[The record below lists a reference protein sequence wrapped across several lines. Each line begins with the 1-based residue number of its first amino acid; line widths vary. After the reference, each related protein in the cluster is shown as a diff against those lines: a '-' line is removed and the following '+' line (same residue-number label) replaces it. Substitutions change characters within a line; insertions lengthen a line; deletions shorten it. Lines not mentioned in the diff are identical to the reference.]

1 MTSTTQ
7 FWSRGAWKTF
17 VDGEQ
22 IVLTPERLGKLHWQG
37 KKFHPDLR
45 CVCDGK
51 LKFAPDE
58 EFHACLDFLFLT
70 LYMQQT
76 DLTNS
81 HVTMVCPGEAA
92 STMLFT
98 PTKTESLPDLP
109 KVKSGLII
117 NGSWRVTSNKDYTP
131 WKFVSWP
138 EFWFTGQHLPPVY
151 LESWRDWGA
160 SSKHF
165 VSMNNR
171 ERLHRN
177 HLHDILVEKDLLQYG
192 TFSYLERGIKIET
205 DPRVD
210 FNYTPEM
217 YIPGGAIDIVTETEY
232 EDHIRWTEKTVRP
245 LLAKKPF
252 IILGERGTH
261 KALTELGF
269 QLYDFIDYSFDDIA
283 DWRERHRAALD
294 ELERL
299 IHTYTP
305 YDLCE
310 MEKEKK
316 QANHLLVK
324 RIGYY
329 HKPPEEMLDYAEC
342 SFEWS
347 EYKRYHAILG
357 EHMDDDDGTGYVQI
371 KP

>member
-7 FWSRGAWKTF
+7 FWSRAAWKTL

-22 IVLTPERLGKLHWQG
+22 ITPTPERLSKLHWQG
-37 KKFHPDLR
+37 KNFHPDLR
-45 CVCDGK
+45 CICNGK
-51 LKFAPDE
+51 MKFTPDE
-58 EFHACLDFLFLT
+58 EYHECLYILFLK

-76 DLTNS
+76 DLSNS
-81 HVTMVCPGEAA
+81 NVVVIYPGEAA
-92 STMLFT
+92 TTLANTVADS
-98 PTKTESLPDLP
+98 LP

-131 WKFVSWP
+131 WKFLFWP
-138 EFWFTGQHLPPVY
+138 EFFFVGTHLPRIY
-151 LESWRDWGA
+151 LDSFRWWA
-160 SSKHF
+160 TASKHF
-165 VSMNNR
+165 VSMNKGGR
-171 ERLHRN
+171 AHRN
-177 HLHDILVEKDLLQYG
+177 HLHDILVEKNLLQYG
-192 TFSYLERGIKIET
+192 VFSYLARGIEIESES
-205 DPRVD
+205 DD
-210 FNYTPEM
+210 YNYTPDI
-217 YIPGGAIDIVTETEY
+217 YQTGGAIDIVTETEY

-245 LLAKKPF
+245 ILAKKPF

-283 DWRERHRAALD
+283 DWQERHRAALD

-305 YDLCE
+305 YDICE

-316 QANHLLVK
+316 QANHLLMK

-329 HKPPEEMLDYAEC
+329 HKPPEEMLKHKDTSEWTDYT
-342 SFEWS
+342 
-347 EYKRYHAILG
+347 KYHAIL
-357 EHMDDDDGTGYVQI
+357 EQYMDDDDGTGYVQI